1 MHQLDRAAGAPSGFS
16 GHTTKHKCEC
26 ESLLHQKQR
35 RPEGRPTTLAGPG
48 SPVRYTPGEGT
59 SRPTHYTQYT
69 QMTNLLFRRRITM
82 RILVAMKGRN
92 NCLWLKLVS
101 EELCNRSCMG
111 EFCKVHLALLRKG
124 SRVHPCK
131 ICGKGVRNSLMLCRG
146 CGYVREWCHRQKIF
160 AEEFERLCRI
170 ENPI

>member
-69 QMTNLLFRRRITM
+69 QMTNLLFRRIE
-82 RILVAMKGRN
+82 
-92 NCLWLKLVS
+92 VS
-101 EELCNRSCMG
+101 VCKPVSLNPSVGSETLA
-111 EFCKVHLALLRKG
+111 FCRKIANAVC
-124 SRVHPCK
+124 RRHHDRPET
-131 ICGKGVRNSLMLCRG
+131 NSV
-146 CGYVREWCHRQKIF
+146 YYHNHR
-160 AEEFERLCRI
+160 
-170 ENPI
+170 